1 MELEYLISRTESTDI
16 YPYKIGRDGD
26 LNIVDWEPLIREILQ
41 DLNRLEEAE
50 ISAKFHNTLSKIIV
64 EIAKRI
70 GREKVILSGGCFQN
84 VYLTEK
90 TIDGLRNEGF
100 QPFWHQKIPP
110 NDGGISAGQL
120 FYALHHI
127 NKFKKEPALDEVPG

>member
-1 MELEYLISRTESTDI
+1 
-16 YPYKIGRDGD
+16 
-26 LNIVDWEPLIREILQ
+26 LQ
-41 DLNRLEEAE
+41 DLNRLEAAE

-70 GREKVILSGGCFQN
+70 GREKVVLSGGCFQN